1 MARSKKSPK
10 MTMRRFGAV
19 RQYRSGR
26 WTASYLD
33 PAGERRR
40 APETFETKTDAEV
53 WLSQV

>member
-1 MARSKKSPK
+1 MAKRKKNAKK

-33 PAGERRR
+33 PAGSV
-40 APETFETKTDAEV
+40 AGPP
-53 WLSQV
+53 

>member
-1 MARSKKSPK
+1 MAKKGSKKGK
-10 MTMRRFGAV
+10 NCRRFGAV

-40 APETFETKTDAEV
+40 APDTFDTKSDAKV
-53 WLSQV
+53 WLS